1 MHFWSHFGG
10 KVGRGGESPLGA
22 WNSEFALGN
31 TLFSHALLPQRGA
44 ADRRRLTATHRR
56 PPSFGLASLRNGLL
70 APTNNTDG
78 NVTIVCTH
86 FARSVTQGQFTPSQ
100 WPGTRMGCIIAL
112 NVDSLVKAPFLPW
125 FDWQGRYFR
134 RVGPFQPRPEKPLKN

>member
-1 MHFWSHFGG
+1 M
-10 KVGRGGESPLGA
+10 
-22 WNSEFALGN
+22 
-31 TLFSHALLPQRGA
+31 
-44 ADRRRLTATHRR
+44 
-56 PPSFGLASLRNGLL
+56 L

-112 NVDSLVKAPFLPW
+112 NVDSLVAVVVGSLVQPRAPDCINGSKNTFAKSAKTST
-125 FDWQGRYFR
+125 
-134 RVGPFQPRPEKPLKN
+134 RVGIKIHRNARSAKHVNPLKTLI